1 MVMGVL
7 TMRICLIL
15 LFASL
20 YHVVSAVEVLEI
32 RGPDAVLIEIYDV
45 PVTVYLAHLQVDD
58 DPEMQKKATELLES
72 LVAGKKVKLKY
83 EAAYGEHQGA
93 GRVHLL
99 KSLRSVNVKLIEAGL
114 ARYVPGGEDKYAQQ
128 MQEAEATAK
137 TAKEGIWSDSYQQ
150 KTDTPTVAEQK
161 PEEPEQQA
169 QVSKREP
176 EKAAAAKV
184 KKKAPFC
191 AELSGKYYYAS
202 NSREARRLNP
212 RKIVYYKTE
221 REAQRAGKKK
231 PSKAKA
237 EPTEQTM
244 AAADKLMA
252 QGEELYYKAVDM
264 PVSDKRDQLY
274 GDAFDYFTKAMLI
287 YRDFFEKDQD
297 NAKLGET
304 LRQCMQLRYGAMK
317 YKRP

>member
-1 MVMGVL
+1 MVV
-7 TMRICLIL
+7 
-15 LFASL
+15 
-20 YHVVSAVEVLEI
+20 
-32 RGPDAVLIEIYDV
+32 
-45 PVTVYLAHLQVDD
+45 
-58 DPEMQKKATELLES
+58 
-72 LVAGKKVKLKY
+72 GKKVKLKY

-99 KSLRSVNVKLIEAGL
+99 KSLRSVNVKLVEAGL
-114 ARYVPGGEDKYAQQ
+114 ARYVPGGDDKYAQQ
-128 MQEAEATAK
+128 MQEAEAEAK
-137 TAKEGIWSDSYQQ
+137 AAKAGVWSDGYQP
-150 KTDTPTVAEQK
+150 KTDTPTVAAK
-161 PEEPEQQA
+161 EPKQQP

-176 EKAAAAKV
+176 EKSAAAKV
-184 KKKAPFC
+184 KKKAPFG